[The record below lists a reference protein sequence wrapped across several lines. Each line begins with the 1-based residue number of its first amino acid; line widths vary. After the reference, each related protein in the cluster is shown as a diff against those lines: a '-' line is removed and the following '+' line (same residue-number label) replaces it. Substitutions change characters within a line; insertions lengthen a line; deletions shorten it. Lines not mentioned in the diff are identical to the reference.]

1 MAFGKNFCAND
12 GFDTRNHK
20 AIAIQAIIDLL
31 TDLKGNSV
39 KEFFCKD
46 DSLVVRDNDVVMAIS
61 GEIYSEDNETDFD
74 GENDMFECFVI
85 WVETKTCYERLCNF
99 DKEDIEKIWQYMLNQ
114 MRKKDFFSEV

>member
-1 MAFGKNFCAND
+1 
-12 GFDTRNHK
+12 
-20 AIAIQAIIDLL
+20 
-31 TDLKGNSV
+31 
-39 KEFFCKD
+39 
-46 DSLVVRDNDVVMAIS
+46 MAIS